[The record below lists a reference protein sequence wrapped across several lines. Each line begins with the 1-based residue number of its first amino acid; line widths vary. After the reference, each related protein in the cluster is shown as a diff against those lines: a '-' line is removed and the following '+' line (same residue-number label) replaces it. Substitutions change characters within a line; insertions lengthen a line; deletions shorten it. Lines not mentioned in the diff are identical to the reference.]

1 MSDLAQVEAAV
12 LRRRLL
18 EQEELRD
25 WLENLLEER
34 LEMTDA
40 FKDEIAAGKAEIAA
54 GRVRVR
60 HTVSASGSGA
70 ATHVYSRQFDHRFL
84 ALPLAPAA
92 CAEKVDE
99 PGRTAEQLPSLPH
112 GRRGHPIGLR
122 VGDYRVIYQFDP
134 GRNERFLIAFG
145 HRREIYKSPE
155 SSAGIEDAPR
165 DSGSSGSYSERL

>member
-12 LRRRLL
+12 LRLPPR

-60 HTVSASGSGA
+60 
-70 ATHVYSRQFDHRFL
+70 Q
-84 ALPLAPAA
+84 P
-92 CAEKVDE
+92 
-99 PGRTAEQLPSLPH
+99 
-112 GRRGHPIGLR
+112 
-122 VGDYRVIYQFDP
+122 
-134 GRNERFLIAFG
+134 
-145 HRREIYKSPE
+145 
-155 SSAGIEDAPR
+155 
-165 DSGSSGSYSERL
+165 